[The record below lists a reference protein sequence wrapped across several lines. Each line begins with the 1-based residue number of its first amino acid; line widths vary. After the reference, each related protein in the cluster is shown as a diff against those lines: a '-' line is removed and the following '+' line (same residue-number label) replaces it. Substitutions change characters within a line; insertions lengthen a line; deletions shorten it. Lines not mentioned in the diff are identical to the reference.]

1 LIELEAVRNREKT
14 VGRQATEDFEI
25 STTSLLH
32 MKVGA
37 RLPMNA
43 ATFIA

>member
-1 LIELEAVRNREKT
+1 LIKREAVRNREKT
-14 VGRQATEDFEI
+14 VGHQATDDFEI
-25 STTSLLH
+25 STTSLLP